1 MNYKIHHF
9 KTLLAGTLLLLWCL
23 PAMSQDSKGSIS
35 GTVIDLTNAVVPGAQ
50 IKATNI
56 ETGSVFKT
64 TSDSFGFFRLSLLPT
79 GTYTIEITEDGFKTV
94 QYKEV
99 TVSAGHDNFL
109 GSLRLSASRSSEIV
123 EFEEPPLVQTQ
134 SEVSTTVSPATLNSF
149 AGIQEREGLDI
160 LALFVPGIISARSNN
175 FSNTNGGS
183 GLSNNGLRGRNNDQ
197 QIDGQNNDD
206 NSVAGPSLALS
217 DPNFVQQ
224 YTTVTGNLGPEYG
237 RNGSVVNVVTR
248 SGSNEWHG
256 SVYGSENNSYLNA
269 LGNQQKH
276 SNDLNGKP
284 LTGPPRSN
292 DEFGGGTIGG
302 PVLKNKLFLFNG
314 FDQEIVS
321 GNSVYT
327 AGAIT
332 PTPLGLSQLAG
343 CAGVDANALA
353 ALNKAGPYSFST
365 GNPTP
370 LPFPGGQF
378 VNLFINFNC
387 PSVQFGG
394 VARTVPTPEHAFNW
408 LERGDLQLGHD
419 TIAGRYLFNRDNLF
433 NQNLGGNG
441 AGGWVSNVTAFN
453 QAVLLSW
460 THFISSHQVN
470 EARVSFGRENVEFGG
485 NTIGNTFLP
494 SADKLGSALANVS
507 FNFGGLLGFGPSTN
521 LPQGRVVNTWQAQDN
536 WRYVAGKHQ
545 FKAGATY
552 TFQRS
557 PNTFL
562 PNFNGQYRFTNWT
575 SFFANVPNR
584 IVLAQGSPFLDFR
597 EHDVFLYAGD
607 DWKLTQNLTLS
618 LSLSWSKF
626 SQPINLLHQITTNR
640 ESNPAVALWNPT
652 LPLSIRTNPLIS
664 SVNDSFGP
672 SVGFAYA
679 PQWGGFLTGGG
690 KTIVRG
696 GYRLLYDPNFYN
708 VYLNVATSAPA
719 EFLQTLVGTMAFA
732 NSLPALPTGTNVR
745 AQLASSVTPG
755 VFDPRSF
762 SQTIVSPDLK
772 PDRVHTW
779 SLGIQREITKHAVF
793 EARYVG
799 THGDRLLQSVNGNP
813 FIAALKQSFP
823 SLVPAGL
830 TPCPA
835 ANAQSPQAIGRVNCN
850 QGVVRLRDN
859 SGFSD
864 YDGLQTEFRA
874 SNLFDQLTV
883 RAGYTFSKALDNT
896 SEIFSTFSAGNT
908 QTFAQNPLQTGGA
921 ERSVSGL
928 SVPHAFTLMFHEQL
942 PFFKKQQG
950 FAGHLLGGWSLSGNY
965 ILASGQ
971 PYTPSQRFEA
981 FLGSGN
987 FYDLTFVAN
996 FQGAD
1001 IARPFFGNPAAP
1013 ATSVGI
1019 FAGDSCN
1026 LFGVGCSQP
1035 AKQLINA
1042 SAINGQPV
1050 VALTRNDVRFIINSS
1065 TAQTVFGTP
1074 FGDVPRNSLRDAIQ
1088 NVANFSISKRIKL
1101 GERAAFELHATA
1113 LNVFNHYNFSSIDP
1127 FIDDAGLTG
1136 FNLGFANPAVTDAPG
1151 RKVFVGAKITF

>member
-1 MNYKIHHF
+1 
-9 KTLLAGTLLLLWCL
+9 
-23 PAMSQDSKGSIS
+23 
-35 GTVIDLTNAVVPGAQ
+35 
-50 IKATNI
+50 
-56 ETGSVFKT
+56 
-64 TSDSFGFFRLSLLPT
+64 
-79 GTYTIEITEDGFKTV
+79 
-94 QYKEV
+94 
-99 TVSAGHDNFL
+99 
-109 GSLRLSASRSSEIV
+109 
-123 EFEEPPLVQTQ
+123 
-134 SEVSTTVSPATLNSF
+134 
-149 AGIQEREGLDI
+149 
-160 LALFVPGIISARSNN
+160 
-175 FSNTNGGS
+175 
-183 GLSNNGLRGRNNDQ
+183 
-197 QIDGQNNDD
+197 
-206 NSVAGPSLALS
+206 
-217 DPNFVQQ
+217 
-224 YTTVTGNLGPEYG
+224 
-237 RNGSVVNVVTR
+237 
-248 SGSNEWHG
+248 
-256 SVYGSENNSYLNA
+256 
-269 LGNQQKH
+269 
-276 SNDLNGKP
+276 
-284 LTGPPRSN
+284 
-292 DEFGGGTIGG
+292 
-302 PVLKNKLFLFNG
+302 
-314 FDQEIVS
+314 
-321 GNSVYT
+321 
-327 AGAIT
+327 
-332 PTPLGLSQLAG
+332 
-343 CAGVDANALA
+343 
-353 ALNKAGPYSFST
+353 
-365 GNPTP
+365 
-370 LPFPGGQF
+370 
-378 VNLFINFNC
+378 
-387 PSVQFGG
+387 
-394 VARTVPTPEHAFNW
+394 
-408 LERGDLQLGHD
+408 
-419 TIAGRYLFNRDNLF
+419 
-433 NQNLGGNG
+433 
-441 AGGWVSNVTAFN
+441 
-453 QAVLLSW
+453 
-460 THFISSHQVN
+460 
-470 EARVSFGRENVEFGG
+470 
-485 NTIGNTFLP
+485 
-494 SADKLGSALANVS
+494 
-507 FNFGGLLGFGPSTN
+507 
-521 LPQGRVVNTWQAQDN
+521 
-536 WRYVAGKHQ
+536 
-545 FKAGATY
+545 
-552 TFQRS
+552 
-557 PNTFL
+557 
-562 PNFNGQYRFTNWT
+562 
-575 SFFANVPNR
+575 
-584 IVLAQGSPFLDFR
+584 
-597 EHDVFLYAGD
+597 
-607 DWKLTQNLTLS
+607 
-618 LSLSWSKF
+618 
-626 SQPINLLHQITTNR
+626 
-640 ESNPAVALWNPT
+640 LWNPT

-672 SVGFAYA
+672 SIGFAYA

-719 EFLQTLVGTMAFA
+719 EFLQTFVGAMAFA

-823 SLVPAGL
+823 SLVPAGIA
-830 TPCPA
+830 PCATTQQIGPGA
-835 ANAQSPQAIGRVNCN
+835 GTDIGRVSCGN
-850 QGVVRLRDN
+850 GVLRSRTN
-859 SGFSD
+859 TGFSN
-864 YDGLQTEFRA
+864 YHGLQTEFRA

-921 ERSVSGL
+921 ERSISGL

-965 ILASGQ
+965 VLASGQ
-971 PYTPSQRFEA
+971 PYTPSQLFEA

-987 FYDLTFVAN
+987 FYDLTFVAT
-996 FQGAD
+996 FQGTD

-1050 VALTRNDVRFIINSS
+1050 VALSRNDVRFIINSS

-1136 FNLGFANPAVTDAPG
+1136 FNLGFANPAATDAPG
-1151 RKVFVGAKITF
+1151 RKVFVGGKITF